1 MAHSNQVREFVLSD
15 KGIHL
20 LDVYVGSERVLF
32 GSAGSGQKIKD
43 RAVKLAREQE
53 ITKKQRDLE
62 IKKRLMEMN
71 IIALK
76 EKYTEEER
84 EIEVMIEQDQEREKT
99 INEERNDMAVYRSAD
114 R

>member
-1 MAHSNQVREFVLSD
+1 
-15 KGIHL
+15 
-20 LDVYVGSERVLF
+20 
-32 GSAGSGQKIKD
+32 
-43 RAVKLAREQE
+43 
-53 ITKKQRDLE
+53 
-62 IKKRLMEMN
+62 MEMN